1 MGHVNV
7 PEGLKEIIQQNNEKA
22 YPQIIMEQASYP
34 YLFHLSDIREN
45 LIAFLPVTKQ
55 MHVLERNAGCGA
67 LTGKLLS
74 MALHVTAVVES
85 EEEADILR
93 VRYENAGN
101 LTVLVVPAS
110 DTKPETNV
118 LYQDQVYDMI
128 LIAGEFSK
136 FQNELS
142 CMREHLSDNGKLY
155 VADANRLGLKYFAG
169 CQEEYRG
176 GYFAGLEN
184 YDKDPER
191 FTEDDRHGEARVY
204 TRKEYEQILKEAGFS
219 GICRTSKFRLPFFR
233 MNIFREGENF
243 PTTGEI
249 LTGTDYSFLMRKKFL
264 IRFWQKG
271 YLENLPIPF

>member
-1 MGHVNV
+1 
-7 PEGLKEIIQQNNEKA
+7 
-22 YPQIIMEQASYP
+22 
-34 YLFHLSDIREN
+34 
-45 LIAFLPVTKQ
+45 
-55 MHVLERNAGCGA
+55 
-67 LTGKLLS
+67 

-93 VRYENAGN
+93 VRYETAGS

-118 LYQDQVYDMI
+118 LYQDQAYDMI

-204 TRKEYEQILKEAGFS
+204 TRKEYEQILKEAQLS
-219 GICRTSKFRLPFFR
+219 
-233 MNIFREGENF
+233 
-243 PTTGEI
+243 
-249 LTGTDYSFLMRKKFL
+249 YFL
-264 IRFWQKG
+264 IQI
-271 YLENLPIPF
+271 LLNMS

>member
-7 PEGLKEIIQQNNEKA
+7 PEGLKEIIQQNSEKA

-101 LTVLVVPAS
+101 LTVLVVPDS

-219 GICRTSKFRLPFFR
+219 GI
-233 MNIFREGENF
+233 
-243 PTTGEI
+243 
-249 LTGTDYSFLMRKKFL
+249 YS
-264 IRFWQKG
+264 
-271 YLENLPIPF
+271 Y

>member
-1 MGHVNV
+1 
-7 PEGLKEIIQQNNEKA
+7 
-22 YPQIIMEQASYP
+22 
-34 YLFHLSDIREN
+34 
-45 LIAFLPVTKQ
+45 

-110 DTKPETNV
+110 DIKPETNV
-118 LYQDQVYDMI
+118 LYQDQAYDMI

-155 VADANRLGLKYFAG
+155 VADANRLGLKYLRGVRRNTAG
-169 CQEEYRG
+169 
-176 GYFAGLEN
+176 
-184 YDKDPER
+184 D
-191 FTEDDRHGEARVY
+191 
-204 TRKEYEQILKEAGFS
+204 ILPDWKIMIRIRNDS
-219 GICRTSKFRLPFFR
+219 QR
-233 MNIFREGENF
+233 M
-243 PTTGEI
+243 
-249 LTGTDYSFLMRKKFL
+249 TGTVRRGS
-264 IRFWQKG
+264 
-271 YLENLPIPF
+271 IPEKSMNRS

>member
-55 MHVLERNAGCGA
+55 MYVLERNAGCGA

-118 LYQDQVYDMI
+118 LYQDQAYDMI

-169 CQEEYRG
+169 CH
-176 GYFAGLEN
+176 
-184 YDKDPER
+184 K
-191 FTEDDRHGEARVY
+191 
-204 TRKEYEQILKEAGFS
+204 
-219 GICRTSKFRLPFFR
+219 
-233 MNIFREGENF
+233 
-243 PTTGEI
+243 
-249 LTGTDYSFLMRKKFL
+249 
-264 IRFWQKG
+264 
-271 YLENLPIPF
+271 

>member
-155 VADANRLGLKYFAG
+155 VADANCSLIEIFLVG
-169 CQEEYRG
+169 CVRRNTEG
-176 GYFAGLEN
+176 DIFAGLEN

-191 FTEDDRHGEARVY
+191 FTEDDRHGE
-204 TRKEYEQILKEAGFS
+204 
-219 GICRTSKFRLPFFR
+219 
-233 MNIFREGENF
+233 
-243 PTTGEI
+243 
-249 LTGTDYSFLMRKKFL
+249 
-264 IRFWQKG
+264 
-271 YLENLPIPF
+271 

>member
-34 YLFHLSDIREN
+34 YLSSVGYQGEPDRIS
-45 LIAFLPVTKQ
+45 AGDKADAC
-55 MHVLERNAGCGA
+55 LERNAGCGA

-118 LYQDQVYDMI
+118 LYQDQSM
-128 LIAGEFSK
+128 
-136 FQNELS
+136 
-142 CMREHLSDNGKLY
+142 
-155 VADANRLGLKYFAG
+155 
-169 CQEEYRG
+169 
-176 GYFAGLEN
+176 
-184 YDKDPER
+184 
-191 FTEDDRHGEARVY
+191 T
-204 TRKEYEQILKEAGFS
+204 
-219 GICRTSKFRLPFFR
+219 
-233 MNIFREGENF
+233 
-243 PTTGEI
+243 
-249 LTGTDYSFLMRKKFL
+249 
-264 IRFWQKG
+264 
-271 YLENLPIPF
+271 

>member
-93 VRYENAGN
+93 VRYETAGS

-118 LYQDQVYDMI
+118 LYQDQAYDMI

-219 GICRTSKFRLPFFR
+219 EIYSYYPYPDHKFPSCIYSDEYLPGRGELSDNRRNFDRDRLQLFD
-233 MNIFREGENF
+233 E
-243 PTTGEI
+243 
-249 LTGTDYSFLMRKKFL
+249 KKVF
-264 IRFWQKG
+264 
-271 YLENLPIPF
+271 

>member
-1 MGHVNV
+1 MAVFVPIGSMG
-7 PEGLKEIIQQNNEKA
+7 ETIGQFFKQFGLTV
-22 YPQIIMEQASYP
+22 
-34 YLFHLSDIREN
+34 
-45 LIAFLPVTKQ
+45 AFAVAFSTI
-55 MHVLERNAGCGA
+55 VAF
-67 LTGKLLS
+67 S
-74 MALHVTAVVES
+74 MTPMVSAHWIKVES

-118 LYQDQVYDMI
+118 LYQDQAYDMI

-176 GYFAGLEN
+176 GYFSGLEN

-191 FTEDDRHGEARVY
+191 FTE
-204 TRKEYEQILKEAGFS
+204 LS
-219 GICRTSKFRLPFFR
+219 
-233 MNIFREGENF
+233 
-243 PTTGEI
+243 
-249 LTGTDYSFLMRKKFL
+249 L
-264 IRFWQKG
+264 IH
-271 YLENLPIPF
+271 I

>member
-7 PEGLKEIIQQNNEKA
+7 PEGLKEIIQQNSEKA

-55 MHVLERNAGCGA
+55 MHILERNAGCGA

-101 LTVLVVPAS
+101 LTVLVVPDS

-184 YDKDPER
+184 YDKDLLVRHQSGYQQLRKFCHEECISHSAAVHHDLPR
-191 FTEDDRHGEARVY
+191 RCGCDRCSSQKCHRSRPGCRCSNHG
-204 TRKEYEQILKEAGFS
+204 
-219 GICRTSKFRLPFFR
+219 RLLSPDHTVCHHQKYRCTPFCVPADF
-233 MNIFREGENF
+233 
-243 PTTGEI
+243 
-249 LTGTDYSFLMRKKFL
+249 
-264 IRFWQKG
+264 
-271 YLENLPIPF
+271 